1 MVPALVSSEHAE
13 TVAAIRSFAS
23 PHSISD
29 LIGILCFLPERDNL
43 LMWSHYADSHKGYA
57 LEFKASRAD
66 FKRLGPMWRVTYD
79 DDRPVWRNDDE
90 TWKHFFCKI
99 KIWDTSM
106 RRISCL
112 LAECNKY
119 RVDGKTYYV
128 KPLPIGALTAVY
140 FEAEGIY

>member
-66 FKRLGPMWRVTYD
+66 FKRLGPMWRVLMTMTA
-79 DDRPVWRNDDE
+79 RFGEMTTRLGN
-90 TWKHFFCKI
+90 
-99 KIWDTSM
+99 
-106 RRISCL
+106 ISFAKL
-112 LAECNKY
+112 K
-119 RVDGKTYYV
+119 
-128 KPLPIGALTAVY
+128 
-140 FEAEGIY
+140 FGIRA